1 MFTLYVVGGIL
12 ILMAII
18 YGLIKLSD
26 HLKTKYDYSMFD
38 WTNLIILCAT
48 TIITMLI
55 VAICIGHE
63 APQYQGGIF
72 DGPKNMGM
80 LFFVNLAVLVFVF
93 IRNWF
98 KSSLL
103 CSLIITPIQVIAATV
118 LLFVLFAVITTIE
131 NTYKNLVGSGR
142 SQRKVGQ

>member
-1 MFTLYVVGGIL
+1 MFTLYFIGAIL
-12 ILMAII
+12 VLAAAI

-26 HLKTKYDYSMFD
+26 RLESTYDYSMFD

-48 TIITMLI
+48 AIITLLI

-63 APQYQGGIF
+63 APQYQGGAF

-80 LFFVNLAVLVFVF
+80 LFFVNVAVLVFVF

-103 CSLIITPIQVIAATV
+103 CSLIITPLQVIAATT
-118 LLFVLFAVITTIE
+118 LLFVLFAIITTIE
-131 NTYKNLVGSGR
+131 NTYKKLVGSGR
-142 SQRKVGQ
+142 SQRKAGQ

>member
-12 ILMAII
+12 NLMAII

-26 HLKTKYDYSMFD
+26 HLETKYDYSMFD
-38 WTNLIILCAT
+38 GLNLIILCAT
-48 TIITMLI
+48 AIITMLI

-72 DGPKNMGM
+72 DGPKNMEM
-80 LFFVNLAVLVFVF
+80 LFFVNVAVLVFVF

-103 CSLIITPIQVIAATV
+103 CSLIITPLQAIAATV
-118 LLFVLFAVITTIE
+118 LLGGLFVALHIIE
-131 NTYKNLVGSGR
+131 NMYGKLFGR
-142 SQRKVGQ
+142 QRKVGQ

>member
-1 MFTLYVVGGIL
+1 MFTLYFFGGIL
-12 ILMAII
+12 ILMAVI
-18 YGLIKLSD
+18 YGLIKISD
-26 HLKTKYDYSMFD
+26 HMDNKYDYSMFD
-38 WTNLIILCAT
+38 WINLIILCAT
-48 TIITMLI
+48 AIITMLI

-63 APQYQGGIF
+63 TPPYQGGIF
-72 DGPKNMGM
+72 DGPKNMEM
-80 LFFVNLAVLVFVF
+80 LFFVNVAVLVFVF

-103 CSLIITPIQVIAATV
+103 CSLIITPIQVMAATV

-142 SQRKVGQ
+142 SQQKA